1 MFLRQKMEK
10 QNNKSRL
17 PLALFD
23 IGGTNTRVA
32 ISFDGQ
38 TIEGAEMVRTPKN
51 FSEGVDLVSNMIK
64 SKLNGASPAFAV
76 GGIAGPLTR
85 DKSGIANDK
94 NLVGW
99 SGFDFKLELGSK
111 IGCDVILENDTALVG
126 LGEAVYGA
134 GKSEKIVAYIT
145 LSTGVN
151 GVRIVNQQIEES
163 VGGFEIGDQII
174 NMGDNRYQGLEQLV
188 SGAALQRRYGRP
200 AHELDDPA
208 IWDEVAHI
216 AAIGVFNTVL
226 YWSPS
231 IVVIGGSLVKR
242 ISIEKLKLT
251 LKSLSKLS
259 VDMPSVVKAELGDL
273 GGLWGALHLA
283 KI

>member
-1 MFLRQKMEK
+1 VLLRKKMEK

-38 TIEGAEMVRTPKN
+38 TIEGAEMVKTPKN
-51 FSEGVDLVSNMIK
+51 FSEGIELVSNLIK
-64 SKLNGASPAFAV
+64 SKLNGGSPAHAV

-85 DKSGIANDK
+85 DKSGIVNAE
-94 NLVGW
+94 NLINWCGY
-99 SGFDFKLELGSK
+99 DLKLELGSK
-111 IGCDVILENDTALVG
+111 IGSEVVLENDASLVG

-134 GKSEKIVAYIT
+134 GKNEKIVAYIT

-151 GVRIVNQQIEES
+151 GVRVVNGEIEES
-163 VGGFEIGDQII
+163 VEGFEIGRQVI
-174 NMGDNRYQGLEQLV
+174 NMGDNRYQTLEQLV
-188 SGAALQRRYGRP
+188 SGAALQRRYGKP
-200 AHELDDPA
+200 AYELDDPSV
-208 IWDEVAHI
+208 WDEVAHI

-259 VDMPSVVKAELGDL
+259 VDMPTIVKAELGDL
-273 GGLWGALHLA
+273 GGLWGALHRA
-283 KI
+283 K